1 MLELQHIHKMYNPG
15 TINEIC
21 LFEDFN
27 LKIEDGQF
35 VSVVGSNGS
44 GKTSMLNIICGS
56 IPVDAGK
63 ILVNGVDISRQK
75 DYIRHRRIGRV
86 FQDPSKGTCPSMTI
100 LENLAIAD
108 NKGKAYGLGRGTNH
122 ARMDAYRELLASVGL
137 GLEDKMHT
145 KVGALS
151 GGQRQRV
158 GIARAIVKNPAIVIA
173 DEPTGNLDSKNTLE
187 VMNIIKSISE
197 EKLVILVTHEEQLA
211 DFYASRII
219 RIRDGKVISDELNEH
234 ADNLDYRIENKI
246 YLKDIRDHKR
256 LKTDHYNVDFYNES
270 GGDLDLDIV
279 IRNGNIYIR
288 TNKPGDRIEIVN
300 EDSSI
305 EFVDD
310 HYRKLSR
317 RIPRKTALIRRN
329 WRLQGCGSIIRY

>member
-151 GGQRQRV
+151 GGQRQTLALLMATMKP
-158 GIARAIVKNPAIVIA
+158 IEFLIL
-173 DEPTGNLDSKNTLE
+173 DEHKKCQCLPLSTGKCPDPTMRE
-187 VMNIIKSISE
+187 WM
-197 EKLVILVTHEEQLA
+197 
-211 DFYASRII
+211 R
-219 RIRDGKVISDELNEH
+219 
-234 ADNLDYRIENKI
+234 
-246 YLKDIRDHKR
+246 
-256 LKTDHYNVDFYNES
+256 
-270 GGDLDLDIV
+270 
-279 IRNGNIYIR
+279 
-288 TNKPGDRIEIVN
+288 IVN
-300 EDSSI
+300 FLQVLGWDWKTRCIQRSGHFPVDSGRHWH
-305 EFVDD
+305 F
-310 HYRKLSR
+310 L
-317 RIPRKTALIRRN
+317 
-329 WRLQGCGSIIRY
+329 WRL

>member
-151 GGQRQRV
+151 GGQRQTLALLMATMKP
-158 GIARAIVKNPAIVIA
+158 IEFLIL
-173 DEPTGNLDSKNTLE
+173 DEHTAALDPKTAAKVLEITERLVTEQKLTTLMITHNMRDALRYGNRLIMMHDGRPILD
-187 VMNIIKSISE
+187 VRGE
-197 EKLVILVTHEEQLA
+197 EKAKLTTVDLLKFFEKAGDGVSDKMLLA
-211 DFYASRII
+211 S
-219 RIRDGKVISDELNEH
+219 
-234 ADNLDYRIENKI
+234 
-246 YLKDIRDHKR
+246 
-256 LKTDHYNVDFYNES
+256 
-270 GGDLDLDIV
+270 
-279 IRNGNIYIR
+279 
-288 TNKPGDRIEIVN
+288 
-300 EDSSI
+300 
-305 EFVDD
+305 
-310 HYRKLSR
+310 
-317 RIPRKTALIRRN
+317 
-329 WRLQGCGSIIRY
+329 

>member
-100 LENLAIAD
+100 LENLAT
-108 NKGKAYGLGRGTNH
+108 LRTT
-122 ARMDAYRELLASVGL
+122 RERLMVS
-137 GLEDKMHT
+137 EE
-145 KVGALS
+145 
-151 GGQRQRV
+151 
-158 GIARAIVKNPAIVIA
+158 
-173 DEPTGNLDSKNTLE
+173 EPTMRE
-187 VMNIIKSISE
+187 WM
-197 EKLVILVTHEEQLA
+197 
-211 DFYASRII
+211 R
-219 RIRDGKVISDELNEH
+219 
-234 ADNLDYRIENKI
+234 
-246 YLKDIRDHKR
+246 
-256 LKTDHYNVDFYNES
+256 
-270 GGDLDLDIV
+270 
-279 IRNGNIYIR
+279 
-288 TNKPGDRIEIVN
+288 IVN
-300 EDSSI
+300 FLQVLGWDWKTRCIQRSGHFPVDSGRHWH
-305 EFVDD
+305 F
-310 HYRKLSR
+310 L
-317 RIPRKTALIRRN
+317 
-329 WRLQGCGSIIRY
+329 WRP